1 MTEDR
6 NDPDEQRRQAEECL
20 AGQPAD
26 EPELSPLSREDL
38 RRLVHELRVHQIEL
52 EMQNEELRQT
62 QEKLTDAHDRYVDL
76 YDFSPIG
83 YFIFG
88 AKGLIREVNLSGARL
103 LGMERG
109 SVLNQPLARFVVPE
123 DQDLFYHHQR
133 QAFSTQ
139 TRQACELRMQKGNGA
154 PFYAQ
159 LESVMTSDSRY
170 HHGALRIAVTDI
182 TEHKQ
187 AETRDR
193 LARDVLSR
201 LNHPVSPTDTIH
213 DLLLLIKQ
221 STGIEAVGIRLRE
234 GDDFPYYQTS
244 GFPEHFVQPER
255 YLCAHDAAGEI
266 VRDSQGNPV
275 LECMCGNILCSRTNP
290 QFPFF
295 TEGGSFWIN
304 STTDLLASTT
314 EKDRQARTRNR
325 CNGEGYESVALIP
338 LREGNKVIGLLQL
351 NDHRR
356 DRFTLEMIR
365 FFEGLGASIG
375 IALQRQQA
383 GEKLKKAHDELGL
396 RVEERTAE
404 LQEINT
410 QLRESEEHYRRLV
423 ESIPGILY
431 RYSDQRGARYW
442 SPRIEEILGFSPSQ
456 VAEKPRLWHDAIHL
470 DDQPKVDRAIED
482 FAGGNPLNIEY
493 RIQDARGNWHWLHDQ
508 SIGRYEGDGEVIIEG
523 LAIDITVRRRL
534 EEELIR
540 LERLRAR
547 GEMATGISHNLNN
560 LLNGIQ
566 APAQIL
572 QRALDDPSLR
582 KWADLIV
589 QASQRAA
596 DLVRRLHHAVQDG
609 EESLEAVDVNAG
621 VEEAVATTR
630 ARWQEGTRVG
640 DGAIEM
646 VTGLETVPPIRGT
659 SSGLHDALVNL
670 ILNAVDALPKGGRL
684 ILESRQVGDWV
695 EVRVA
700 DTGVG
705 MAEEVRRR
713 VFEPFFTTKSDVG
726 SGLGLYTVYATV
738 TGWGGTIAVESAPGE
753 GTRFRLRLPVWRD
766 PKKGKTVEEEGTRRL
781 KVLLV
786 EDEEVMVETL
796 MEYLG
801 ESCEMEVVRDGQD
814 AVDGYVAGGYDV
826 VLIDLLL
833 PGMGGDQVAS
843 RLRQVDA
850 GVVRVL
856 VTGVELSADDPR
868 LSAFDLWYQKPID
881 ADHIDEMME
890 HVVQL
895 RQQRV
900 TELGAAPGC

>member
-1 MTEDR
+1 M
-6 NDPDEQRRQAEECL
+6 
-20 AGQPAD
+20 
-26 EPELSPLSREDL
+26 
-38 RRLVHELRVHQIEL
+38 
-52 EMQNEELRQT
+52 
-62 QEKLTDAHDRYVDL
+62 
-76 YDFSPIG
+76 
-83 YFIFG
+83 
-88 AKGLIREVNLSGARL
+88 
-103 LGMERG
+103 
-109 SVLNQPLARFVVPE
+109 
-123 DQDLFYHHQR
+123 
-133 QAFSTQ
+133 
-139 TRQACELRMQKGNGA
+139 
-154 PFYAQ
+154 
-159 LESVMTSDSRY
+159 
-170 HHGALRIAVTDI
+170 
-182 TEHKQ
+182 
-187 AETRDR
+187 
-193 LARDVLSR
+193 
-201 LNHPVSPTDTIH
+201 
-213 DLLLLIKQ
+213 
-221 STGIEAVGIRLRE
+221 
-234 GDDFPYYQTS
+234 
-244 GFPEHFVQPER
+244 
-255 YLCAHDAAGEI
+255 
-266 VRDSQGNPV
+266 
-275 LECMCGNILCSRTNP
+275 
-290 QFPFF
+290 
-295 TEGGSFWIN
+295 
-304 STTDLLASTT
+304 
-314 EKDRQARTRNR
+314 
-325 CNGEGYESVALIP
+325 
-338 LREGNKVIGLLQL
+338 
-351 NDHRR
+351 
-356 DRFTLEMIR
+356 
-365 FFEGLGASIG
+365 
-375 IALQRQQA
+375 
-383 GEKLKKAHDELGL
+383 
-396 RVEERTAE
+396 
-404 LQEINT
+404 
-410 QLRESEEHYRRLV
+410 
-423 ESIPGILY
+423 
-431 RYSDQRGARYW
+431 
-442 SPRIEEILGFSPSQ
+442 
-456 VAEKPRLWHDAIHL
+456 
-470 DDQPKVDRAIED
+470 
-482 FAGGNPLNIEY
+482 
-493 RIQDARGNWHWLHDQ
+493 
-508 SIGRYEGDGEVIIEG
+508 
-523 LAIDITVRRRL
+523 
-534 EEELIR
+534 
-540 LERLRAR
+540 
-547 GEMATGISHNLNN
+547 
-560 LLNGIQ
+560 
-566 APAQIL
+566 
-572 QRALDDPSLR
+572 
-582 KWADLIV
+582 
-589 QASQRAA
+589 
-596 DLVRRLHHAVQDG
+596 RRLHHAVQDG